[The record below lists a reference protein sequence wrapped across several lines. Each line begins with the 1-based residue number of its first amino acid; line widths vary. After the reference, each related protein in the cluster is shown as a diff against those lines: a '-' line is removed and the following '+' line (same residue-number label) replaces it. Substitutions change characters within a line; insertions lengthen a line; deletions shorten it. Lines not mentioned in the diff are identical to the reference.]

1 MLFRAPVVQ
10 IKRLTLSVLCLFV
23 PAAMGNPATA
33 DSRQSSPQQIEQVSV
48 EQVAQYVAKHA
59 YEQAEQLTLLSIEK
73 AKQGNIRSPY
83 TFFQLGTILQ
93 NADRYQ
99 SSNQALRLA
108 LAQYT
113 QLGELNMV
121 SRTLLALG
129 TSEHHLAKYASAS
142 NYFHR
147 ARSIATM
154 QGDGA
159 FEAEI
164 LMQLGIMQKEQ
175 GEIEQALATLKSA
188 LALFRQQQMLHRI
201 SACLANIGDVYLTL
215 SYFSDARRYY
225 EDAFAMA
232 QTLES
237 AALQGD
243 ITAKLGAVELREGQ
257 TSRAID
263 LFNQALLLLHQ
274 DGDTAA
280 TSETKML
287 LGEALV
293 KHGDTQAGLT
303 LLNNSYGYA
312 LQTNRHPLIKQT
324 RLALANAMLAIQDFD
339 QALKYAQNG
348 TLHAREV
355 SDIRSQMDFLTLQVN
370 AYAAKGDFRKALD
383 IQSVLQSIREKMLQS
398 ENQAVIGR
406 LQAEVELER
415 QSQALQM
422 LKKTKAMELAQAEH
436 RHLATTL
443 AWSISLAAVLTLF
456 LIWGRFK
463 QRQQNIV
470 LRREVRQATV
480 ELENKNSEL
489 ENAYKTLEQVSLR
502 DTLTGLYNRHYL
514 ESQLPAEIKRSQF
527 AIRQNKEGV
536 KANQDLL
543 CLLIDIDHFKRIN
556 DDFGHIAGD
565 KVLVKFSQIL
575 REVFRQ
581 TDLIIRWGGEEFLVV
596 CRQSSKQ
603 ELPELAERCR
613 AAVAESTF
621 DVNADTPIQVTCSIG
636 FSVLPPH
643 HNTQFDENWQQTFA
657 LVDYC
662 LYAAKLSGRNGWVGV
677 TDSSS
682 QRKASPSSLPI
693 DKKFNFSQSKIATSF
708 NNIASITWPD
718 E

>member
-1 MLFRAPVVQ
+1 M
-10 IKRLTLSVLCLFV
+10 
-23 PAAMGNPATA
+23 
-33 DSRQSSPQQIEQVSV
+33 
-48 EQVAQYVAKHA
+48 
-59 YEQAEQLTLLSIEK
+59 
-73 AKQGNIRSPY
+73 
-83 TFFQLGTILQ
+83 
-93 NADRYQ
+93 
-99 SSNQALRLA
+99 
-108 LAQYT
+108 
-113 QLGELNMV
+113 
-121 SRTLLALG
+121 
-129 TSEHHLAKYASAS
+129 
-142 NYFHR
+142 
-147 ARSIATM
+147 
-154 QGDGA
+154 
-159 FEAEI
+159 
-164 LMQLGIMQKEQ
+164 
-175 GEIEQALATLKSA
+175 
-188 LALFRQQQMLHRI
+188 
-201 SACLANIGDVYLTL
+201 
-215 SYFSDARRYY
+215 
-225 EDAFAMA
+225 
-232 QTLES
+232 
-237 AALQGD
+237 
-243 ITAKLGAVELREGQ
+243 
-257 TSRAID
+257 
-263 LFNQALLLLHQ
+263 
-274 DGDTAA
+274 
-280 TSETKML
+280 
-287 LGEALV
+287 
-293 KHGDTQAGLT
+293 
-303 LLNNSYGYA
+303 
-312 LQTNRHPLIKQT
+312 
-324 RLALANAMLAIQDFD
+324 
-339 QALKYAQNG
+339 
-348 TLHAREV
+348 
-355 SDIRSQMDFLTLQVN
+355 
-370 AYAAKGDFRKALD
+370 
-383 IQSVLQSIREKMLQS
+383 
-398 ENQAVIGR
+398 IGR

-613 AAVAESTF
+613 AAVAEATF
-621 DVNADTPIQVTCSIG
+621 DVNADNPIQVTCSIG

-677 TDSSS
+677 ADSSS